1 MSKLTRNVVWFLEP
15 ERPNCKIVRG
25 VASLWNIE
33 LTRQLLTY
41 FSVPGNLVISVVFRV
56 LQKSQWQTCRSCAK
70 SSCKWFSSLLLE
82 ESRVR
87 FEWRSCHLFMKNLF
101 YRLVPRR
108 DTPNAAQQR
117 KLELA
122 SAIMCLVVHRVHLT
136 PFHTQQRFC
145 QWDKASEPTTN
156 LRAEGTQPSL
166 GLVYYP

>member
-108 DTPNAAQQR
+108 DTPNAAQC
-117 KLELA
+117 A
-122 SAIMCLVVHRVHLT
+122 TA
-136 PFHTQQRFC
+136 
-145 QWDKASEPTTN
+145 KARIGVCNYVSRSSQSPSYSFPHAAAVLSVGQSVGTN
-156 LRAEGTQPSL
+156 H
-166 GLVYYP
+166 